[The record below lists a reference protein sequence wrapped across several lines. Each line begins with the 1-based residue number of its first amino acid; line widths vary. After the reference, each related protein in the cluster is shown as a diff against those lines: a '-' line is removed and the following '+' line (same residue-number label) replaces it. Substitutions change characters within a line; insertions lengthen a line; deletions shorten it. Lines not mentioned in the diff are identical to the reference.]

1 MILSVIC
8 FTKNGYEQMKKLK
21 KTCGQNQEL
30 ELSCFC
36 KCSALKE
43 NCAAD
48 PDVRYVEYALDDWA
62 KERFEKNE
70 AILFIGAAGIAVRAI
85 AGCVKNKLIDS
96 PVIVMDDRARFVIPI
111 LSGHVGGANET
122 ARMIADI
129 VKAVPVITT
138 STDINNKFAIDLFAK
153 KNDLV
158 IYNKDGIAKVSSKIL
173 DGKTAGILIDTS
185 LCRLDEKDAAIL
197 EDNGV
202 RIYLTENR
210 GPEKKDFDVYIGNFG
225 VSENGEPEI
234 NAKLYLLP
242 KVYVLGIGCRRGK
255 TKEEIG
261 SFAGGLLESL
271 HIDKRQIRKITS
283 VDLKKDEEGLK
294 AFADELNVPFET
306 FTPEDLNK
314 IPGEF
319 SESDFVLN
327 KVGVGCVSE
336 RAAAAGCGKEFD
348 MDSGLV
354 LRKQAENGITLAIA
368 KTEWRLTSYE

>member
-1 MILSVIC
+1 MILSAIC
-8 FTKNGYEQMKKLK
+8 FTKSGYEQMKKLK
-21 KTCGQNQEL
+21 KICGQNQKL

-43 NCAAD
+43 KCAAD
-48 PDVRYVEYALDDWA
+48 PDVRYVEYALDDWV
-62 KERFEKNE
+62 KERFEEKD
-70 AILFIGAAGIAVRAI
+70 AILFIGAAGIAVRSI
-85 AGCVKNKLIDS
+85 AGCVRNKLCDS

-111 LSGHVGGANET
+111 LSGHIGGANET

-129 VKAVPVITT
+129 MKAVPVITT

-153 KNDLV
+153 KNELV
-158 IYNKDGIAKVSSKIL
+158 IYNKDGIAKVSSKVL
-173 DGKTAGILIDTS
+173 DGRNVDILIDTE
-185 LCRLDEKDAAIL
+185 LCRIDEKDAAML
-197 EDNGV
+197 EDGGV
-202 RIYLTENR
+202 KFYQTENR
-210 GPEKKDFDVYIGNFG
+210 DPEKKDFDVYIGNFV
-225 VSENGEPEI
+225 VSENGKPEI

-261 SFAGGLLESL
+261 SFVTDVLNGLN
-271 HIDKRQIRKITS
+271 IDKRQIRRITS
-283 VDLKKDEEGLK
+283 VDIKKDEEGLK

-306 FTPEDLNK
+306 FTPEELNK

-319 SESDFVLN
+319 SESDFVMN

-336 RAAAAGCGKEFD
+336 RAAAAG
-348 MDSGLV
+348 SGSLFASDRNLV